1 MEQKTTVR
9 NEQNLLDIAL
19 QESGSIQSVFELAG
33 QNNIAITATVIPGM
47 SLLCNKLT
55 GVKEIL
61 RYYKEN
67 NLFPATGNAVELP
80 IDLRPLEGIDYWA
93 IEVDFKVQ

>member
-19 QESGSIQSVFELAG
+19 QESGSILSVFELAI
-33 QNNIAITATVIPGM
+33 QNNISITATVTPGI
-47 SLLCNKLT
+47 SLLCNNLS
-55 GVKEIL
+55 GAKEIL

-67 NLFPATGNAVELP
+67 NLFPATGNAVDLP
-80 IDLRPLEGIDYWA
+80 VDLRPLEGIDYWA
-93 IEVDFKVQ
+93 VEVDFKVQ